1 MAKKL
6 KVIYYHEVVEQ
17 GQGFSYQ
24 KIEKE
29 KFAQQMAYL
38 QAEGYETLYFSD
50 LAKPLP
56 PKAVIV
62 SFDDGFRSVYEK
74 AAPIME
80 KYGIKGNVYLPTGY
94 IGNDPHFM
102 DWEMVKDL
110 QAGNFEMQAHT
121 HDHVDV
127 RTLTEQTLAEQIKA
141 SDDAFEEKLGFLP
154 KAFCLPFGTYDC
166 ASVGKLRKT
175 GRYDYIL
182 GSYYGNLGKP
192 RKGRVL
198 PRIGISND
206 DTLEDFIA
214 KLQGKRNWKGPLQRL
229 RLCLKNL
236 KKERITHYEY

>member
-6 KVIYYHEVVEQ
+6 KVLYYHEVVEK

-29 KFAQQMAYL
+29 AFEHQMAYL

-50 LAKPLP
+50 LDKPLP
-56 PKAVIV
+56 AKVVIV
-62 SFDDGFRSVYEK
+62 SFDDGFRSVYEN

-102 DWEMVKDL
+102 DWDMVQKL
-110 QAGNFEMQAHT
+110 QEGSFEMQAHT
-121 HDHVDV
+121 HNHVDV
-127 RTLTEQTLAEQIKA
+127 RTLDEQALQEQIQA
-141 SDDAFEEKLGFLP
+141 SDELFREKLGYLP
-154 KAFCLPFGTYDC
+154 RAFCLPFGTYDS
-166 ASVGKLRKT
+166 ASIKKIRNT

-182 GSYYGNLGKP
+182 GSYYGNLQIGK
-192 RKGRVL
+192 KDRVL

-206 DTLEDFIA
+206 DTMEDFAA

-229 RLCLKNL
+229 RLWLKNL
-236 KKERITHYEY
+236 KKERITNYEY

>member
-6 KVIYYHEVVEQ
+6 KVLYYHEVVEQ

-29 KFAQQMAYL
+29 KFEQQMAYL
-38 QAEGYETLYFSD
+38 QTEGYETLYFSD
-50 LAKPLP
+50 LDKPFP
-56 PKAVIV
+56 PKVVII
-62 SFDDGFRSVYEK
+62 SFDDGFRSVYEN

-102 DWEMVKDL
+102 DWDMVQKL
-110 QAGNFEMQAHT
+110 QEGSFEMQAHT
-121 HDHVDV
+121 HSHVDV
-127 RTLTEQTLAEQIKA
+127 RTLDEQALQEQIKA
-141 SDDAFEEKLGFLP
+141 SDELFREKLGYLP
-154 KAFCLPFGTYDC
+154 RAFCLPFGTYDR
-166 ASVGKLRKT
+166 ASVKALRKT
-175 GRYDYIL
+175 GRYDCIL
-182 GSYYGNLGKP
+182 GSYYGNLGKLK
-192 RKGRVL
+192 KGRVL

-206 DTLEDFIA
+206 DTMEDFAA

-236 KKERITHYEY
+236 RKERITHYKY

>member
-6 KVIYYHEVVEQ
+6 KVLYYHEVVEK

-29 KFAQQMAYL
+29 TFARQMDYL

-50 LAKPLP
+50 LNKPLP
-56 PKAVIV
+56 AKAVIV
-62 SFDDGFRSVYEK
+62 SFDDGFRSIYEN

-102 DWEMVKDL
+102 DWDMVQKL
-110 QAGNFEMQAHT
+110 QEGNFEMQAHT
-121 HDHVDV
+121 HNHVDV
-127 RTLTEQTLAEQIKA
+127 RTLDEQALQEQIQA
-141 SDDAFEEKLGFLP
+141 SDELFREKLGYLP
-154 KAFCLPFGTYDC
+154 RAFCFPFGTYDR
-166 ASVGKLRKT
+166 ASVKRIRKT

-182 GSYYGNLGKP
+182 GSYYGDLRVGK
-192 RKGRVL
+192 KGRIL

-206 DTLEDFIA
+206 DTIEDFEA

-229 RLCLKNL
+229 RLWLKNL

>member
-1 MAKKL
+1 MGKL
-6 KVIYYHEVVEQ
+6 TILYYHEVVEK
-17 GQGFSYQ
+17 GQGNSYQ

-38 QAEGYETLYFSD
+38 QAEGYETLFFSD
-50 LAKPLP
+50 LGKPVP
-56 PKAVIV
+56 AKAVIV

-102 DWEMVKDL
+102 DWDMVQAL
-110 QAGNFEMQAHT
+110 QGNGFEMQAHT
-121 HDHVDV
+121 HSHVDV
-127 RTLTEQTLAEQIKA
+127 RTLTEQTLNEQIKA

-166 ASVGKLRKT
+166 ASVKKLKKS
-175 GRYDYIL
+175 GRYAYIL
-182 GSYYGNLGKP
+182 GSYYGNFRKAKKGK
-192 RKGRVL
+192 VL

-206 DTLEDFIA
+206 DTLEDFAA
-214 KLQGKRNWKGPLQRL
+214 KLQGRRNWKGPLQRL